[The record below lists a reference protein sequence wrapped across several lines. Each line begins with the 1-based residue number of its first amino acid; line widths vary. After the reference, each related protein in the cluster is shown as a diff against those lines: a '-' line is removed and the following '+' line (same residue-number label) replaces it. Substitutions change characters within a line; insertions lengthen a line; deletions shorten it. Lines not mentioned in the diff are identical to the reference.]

1 MGKKKKI
8 NQENDLLPNKKQK
21 QKIRKKKNVFCLPL
35 MNCKKKKR

>member
-21 QKIRKKKNVFCLPL
+21 QKIRKKKKCFLPAPYEL
-35 MNCKKKKR
+35 